1 MHWKNKIKYKK
12 QKGHRKG
19 LRFIIRLFKDDRKIM
34 AKVIFEQI
42 LTKNFPKLTKA
53 INPHIQEGQ

>member
-42 LTKNFPKLTKA
+42 LTKNFPKLT
-53 INPHIQEGQ
+53 